1 MDDFD
6 KHFSGM
12 KRLMLAAMLV
22 KLTVV
27 GGLIWLAVYAINAFS
42 Q

>member
-12 KRLMLAAMLV
+12 KRMMFVALLFKLAIF
-22 KLTVV
+22 

-42 Q
+42 

>member
-12 KRLMLAAMLV
+12 KRMMFFVIVAKLAI
-22 KLTVV
+22 V

-42 Q
+42 

>member
-12 KRLMLAAMLV
+12 KRMMLV
-22 KLTVV
+22 MLLAKLAVV
-27 GGLIWLAVYAINAFS
+27 GALIWLAVYAINAFS
-42 Q
+42 